1 VIRSGGRAAPPLVW
15 TALAMAALLIWTER
29 SPAQEGAPNEWEI
42 PDTVFA
48 AQPPRAPITY
58 FTTYDLNVSRSVW
71 SQMLS
76 YGHTGRRVSFGV
88 DANMNTLQPVRGLET
103 EGRDGSITGRLQV
116 RATQKWLWSVDGLF
130 DMSSNEDPRSSTQRR
145 QNKVQL
151 RTQYSTPILP
161 GLSGTALLFTELQQ
175 EQGLS
180 RKTLPPDT
188 LARDSTYTSGRRDGV
203 SGTLKWSPAPWLDVT
218 GLGSGNWNHLTTNT
232 RQLKYLPVGPRSP
245 HPPFVPPRYPD
256 LGGGLALVGSTL
268 DTTQAP
274 TGDERF
280 ETSAFY
286 RGIPRTTVGT
296 VLKSR
301 TGTQTMYVPRR
312 RGQDTLSWYDRTA
325 SVRIEHTPVPGSQLL
340 VEGSVAQ
347 AFREYKLQE
356 NFNSLGRTHAA
367 SVNFF
372 SYQLAGRMAAG
383 FQLTRV
389 RNDRQS
395 TQNGLVINRAMN
407 ASAARRITDRLWL
420 EGAGTLS
427 LYSRRYDNPLA
438 DKDDLRGYANVGGGY
453 RVSSRCSTAV
463 HFSVTRAHTVSIAA
477 ASAAENNVQT
487 SYQMDAV
494 LRLQFSPTLLLQQ
507 NYQINA
513 NYFIYDFDFQE
524 GRNSLTRIRRI
535 DTVVSDSLFD
545 FAILRLT
552 HNFFAQD
559 RGSYARSEEDGPRKY
574 AVSLDLYVQNVSVML
589 GIRPFPGVVLN
600 ATQSLGNTRTYTYG
614 PPTTGNRN
622 RWNLNLG
629 AQVDRTLPGELTL
642 QGSIQHIGE
651 YTEAEEDLP
660 RRDEVDYWL
669 AGASLTKNF

>member
-1 VIRSGGRAAPPLVW
+1 
-15 TALAMAALLIWTER
+15 
-29 SPAQEGAPNEWEI
+29 
-42 PDTVFA
+42 
-48 AQPPRAPITY
+48 
-58 FTTYDLNVSRSVW
+58 
-71 SQMLS
+71 MLS

-103 EGRDGSITGRLQV
+103 EGRDGNIAGRLQV

-175 EQGLS
+175 QQGLS

-203 SGTLKWSPAPWLDVT
+203 SGTLKWTPAPWLDVT

-232 RQLKYLPVGPRSP
+232 RQRKYLPIGP
-245 HPPFVPPRYPD
+245 
-256 LGGGLALVGSTL
+256 GEGSTL
-268 DTTQAP
+268 VGDSLDTTETP

-301 TGTQTMYVPRR
+301 TGTQTMYAFTR
-312 RGQDTLSWYDRTA
+312 RGQDTLSWYDRSA

-347 AFREYKLQE
+347 AFREYQLQK
-356 NFNSLGRTHAA
+356 NFNSLGRTHTA

-372 SYQLAGRMAAG
+372 SYQLASRMAAG

-389 RNDRQS
+389 RNDRQV

-407 ASAARRITDRLWL
+407 ASAAKRITGRLWL

-463 HFSVTRAHTVSIAA
+463 HFSVTRAHAVSIAA

-494 LRLQFSPTLLLQQ
+494 LRLQFTPTLLLYQ

-513 NYFIYDFDFQE
+513 NYFIYDFEFQE
-524 GRNSLTRIRRI
+524 ARNSLTRIRRI
-535 DTVVSDSLFD
+535 DTVVSDSLFP
-545 FAILRLT
+545 FAVLRLT
-552 HNFFAQD
+552 HNFFALD
-559 RGSYARSEEDGPRKY
+559 RGSYARSEEDDPRRY
-574 AVSLDLYVQNVSVML
+574 AVSLESYVQNVSVML
-589 GIRPFPGVVLN
+589 GVRPFPGVVLN
-600 ATQSLGNTRTYTYG
+600 ATQSLGNTRNYTYG
-614 PPTTGNRN
+614 PTTTNNRN

-629 AQVDRTLPGELTL
+629 AQVDRTLPGDLML

-651 YTEAEEDLP
+651 YTEPEGDLP
-660 RRDEVDYWL
+660 RLDEVDYWL